1 MSYIKV
7 NKSQDGV
14 YLDTAYSRRLVD
26 RDTAGTVVE
35 MVDNSGGQP
44 DPNPAGMTYK
54 KSKSKY
60 IQLSLE

>member
-54 KSKSKY
+54 KS
-60 IQLSLE
+60 I